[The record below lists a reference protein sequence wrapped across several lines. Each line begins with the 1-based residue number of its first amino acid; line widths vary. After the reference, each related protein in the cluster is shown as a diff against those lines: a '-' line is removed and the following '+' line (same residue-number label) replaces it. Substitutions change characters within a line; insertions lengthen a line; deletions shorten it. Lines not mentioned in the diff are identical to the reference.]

1 MNPFFFTDFYKF
13 GHIHQYRKGIN
24 RVLVNWTPRSTRVP
38 NKHRVVA
45 NAGLSAFIQKVLLGW
60 FNQNFFGRP
69 LSEVVRQYKDICRE
83 CLGIPDADARHVED
97 LWRLGYLP
105 LKIYAIPEGHSVP
118 LRVPMFCVV
127 NTLADFF
134 WLPNYFETIMS
145 AELWGTITSAT
156 TAQRFR
162 KIMVKAAKYYYGP
175 QADLSFVNWQGHD
188 FSMRGM
194 FGVEAAILS
203 GMGHLFSFTGTDTV
217 PAILAA
223 AKYYNAGRLG
233 GVGGSVPAT
242 ERSVMCAGGQEG
254 EFETFKRLIT
264 ETYPEGIVSIV
275 SDTWDLWRVLTDYV
289 PRLRME
295 ILARP
300 NGKLVIRPDSGDP
313 VKIILGDPS
322 APKLSPAWYGVAE
335 LLRETMG
342 TDAAGMLRGVGMI
355 YGDAITPERCEAIL
369 EGLCGKNISPYNMV
383 FGIGSYTYQM
393 VTRDTYGQ
401 AMKATACW
409 TDKDGVLAIF
419 KKPVTDDGMKN
430 SAKGIL
436 AVYRTEES
444 TEERPDYFLVE
455 EATEEQLDNC
465 ALEVV
470 FADGYHLI
478 RPTLEQV
485 RKRVQ
490 TV

>member
-13 GHIHQYRKGIN
+13 GHIHQYRHGIQ
-24 RVLVNWTPRSTRVP
+24 RVLINWTPRSTRVEG
-38 NKHRVVA
+38 KHRVVA

-60 FNQNFFGRP
+60 FNRDFFGKP
-69 LSEVVRQYKDICRE
+69 LTEVVNQYKDICRE
-83 CLGIPDADARHVED
+83 CLGDSDADSSHVEA

-118 LRVPMFCVV
+118 LRVPMLCVI
-127 NTLADFF
+127 NTLPEFF

-162 KIMVKAAKYYYGP
+162 KIMVKAAKLYYGP

-203 GMGHLFSFTGTDTV
+203 GTGHLFSFTGTDTV
-217 PAILAA
+217 PAILGV
-223 AKYYNAGRLG
+223 AKHYNAGRLA

-242 ERSVMCAGGQEG
+242 EHSVMCAGGQEG

-264 ETYPEGIVSIV
+264 EVYPSGIISVV
-275 SDTWDLWRVLTDYV
+275 SDTWDLWKVLTDYV
-289 PRLRME
+289 PRLKAE

-313 VKIILGDPS
+313 VKIILGDPD
-322 APKLSPAWYGVAE
+322 APNGSPAWYGTAE
-335 LLRETMG
+335 LLAAAMG
-342 TDAAGMLRGVGMI
+342 TDKTGTLRGVGMI

-369 EGLCGKNISPYNMV
+369 QGLIDKGLSPYNMV
-383 FGIGSYTYQM
+383 FGIGSYTYQH

-401 AMKATACW
+401 AIKATNTW
-409 TDKDGVLAIF
+409 DDQGNSVAIF
-419 KKPVTDDGMKN
+419 KKPVTDDGGKN

-455 EATEEQLDNC
+455 EATEEQLNNC
-465 ALEVV
+465 AFEVV
-470 FADGYHLI
+470 FSDSQHLI